1 MSCLNRL
8 YLKLLLILGLSFST
22 HARISISIEQDIYEY
37 AKEILAD
44 QSISEFTEEIFNH
57 PRCQRDVVEFLI
69 AQRALL
75 EGGFKH
81 AFSFTLGNY
90 DARNLKLLESG
101 LLLMSFDT
109 IWLSQANTIAHKVYI
124 SPPIIHKGAYFAG
137 IYTSASNKARLR
149 EKISTDLS
157 QISIVSSKAWL
168 VDWVTLTAL
177 APQQLHHEDDW
188 ITMAKLVSNGW
199 VDAMLVSFNNTRPF
213 YYEGQGYRIEAIEGV
228 KVALQDSRHFV
239 VSRLHPQGEEA
250 YNALKRG
257 LAKLKA
263 KNFIYQSYRQCG
275 FINPLVDDWHT
286 L

>member
-1 MSCLNRL
+1 MPA
-8 YLKLLLILGLSFST
+8 

-44 QSISEFTEEIFNH
+44 QPIAEFSAEIFNH
-57 PRCQRDVVEFLI
+57 PKCQRDVVEFLI

-75 EGGFKH
+75 EGGFAH
-81 AFSFTLGNY
+81 PFHFTLGNY

-109 IWLSQANTIAHKVYI
+109 IWLSQAHTIKEDVYI
-124 SPPIIHKGAYFAG
+124 SEPIIEKGAYFAG
-137 IYTSASNKARLR
+137 IYTARTNRASLR
-149 EKISTDLS
+149 NKISTDLS
-157 QISIVSSKAWL
+157 QVSIVSSQAWL
-168 VDWVTLTAL
+168 VDWVTLKAL
-177 APQQLHHEDDW
+177 NPKQLHHEDDW

-213 YYEGQGYRIEAIEGV
+213 FYEGPGYRIEAVEGI

-239 VSRLHPQGEEA
+239 VSRHHPYAKEA
-250 YNALKRG
+250 RAALQLG

-263 KNFIYQSYRQCG
+263 QKFIYQAYRQCG
-275 FINPLVDDWHT
+275 FITPLVDDWHI
-286 L
+286 LQP